1 MKFNNHYILALR
13 DEAIKRALNLKVEVY
28 QEESIS
34 KNSKGTSLKD
44 NTIFGNYIKKDY
56 FVVKNLFTK
65 NEWENIVKKK
75 YHTVLGK
82 AFYFECIDNYQDII
96 VPIDRGKR
104 PQRYKLGKLYF
115 TYRSIYNINNI

>member
-1 MKFNNHYILALR
+1 MNFNNHILALR
-13 DEAIKRALNLKVEVY
+13 DKAIKRALNLKVEICL
-28 QEESIS
+28 EESIS
-34 KNSKGTSLKD
+34 KNSKGTSLKG
-44 NTIFGNYIKKDY
+44 NTIFGNYINKDY
-56 FVVKNLFTK
+56 FIVENLFTYD
-65 NEWENIVKKK
+65 EWEIIQKNDRRL
-75 YHTVLGK
+75 LGK